1 MMKKIVAAACAACL
15 TLQAAAFD
23 IADYAETYRT
33 YLADYLQQMDDFRVP
48 NAELRAFMDIG
59 VQYSC
64 DIGYSSVAI
73 DVSTNEMDFTLGA
86 GGHFS
91 AIYETFQVSAQQCGI
106 LHSCSDSDT
115 TCRASYRACMASA
128 INAERV
134 NDLGSTTLT
143 DLVANYKQSNV
154 GQFAQNFN
162 TSGYD
167 STAVDLD
174 FSSLESDMAY
184 VDANGE
190 RPGYAALDSAA
201 TIIATVK
208 SGLIAAGHDAALVE
222 LAFGNGLSPQNFEA
236 NTPEEDL
243 RYNGLGSGDYN
254 SICSVYRRYRENFL
268 AELNELAL
276 AYRYMTATRA
286 AYRAAVEV
294 YYANSSCGVLPN
306 DGPWDY
312 TDWINAND

>member
-1 MMKKIVAAACAACL
+1 MKKIVAAACAACL

-23 IADYAETYRT
+23 LADYAETYRT

-143 DLVANYKQSNV
+143 DLVANYKQSNI
-154 GQFAQNFN
+154 GQFAQDFV
-162 TSGYD
+162 SQGFYDGY
-167 STAVDLD
+167 VDLD
-174 FSSLESDMAY
+174 FSSLEADMAY

-208 SGLIAAGHDAALVE
+208 SGLIAAGHDAALVDD
-222 LAFGNGLSPQNFEA
+222 AFENGLPQELDA
-236 NTPEEDL
+236 VTPEEDL
-243 RYNGLGSGDYN
+243 RYNGLGNGDYN
-254 SICSVYRRYRENFL
+254 SICSVYRGYRDSFYQ
-268 AELNELAL
+268 ELYELAF

-286 AYRAAVEV
+286 AYRAGMEV
-294 YYANSSCGVLPN
+294 YLANTSCAVVPN
-306 DGPWDY
+306 DGPWNY
-312 TDWINAND
+312 TDWINDNN

>member
-1 MMKKIVAAACAACL
+1 MALPV
-15 TLQAAAFD
+15 AAFD
-23 IADYAETYRT
+23 LADYAAVYRT
-33 YLADYLQQMDDFRVP
+33 YLADYLQKMDDFRAP
-48 NAELRAFMDIG
+48 NARLRAFMDIG
-59 VQYSC
+59 TKNGC
-64 DIGYSSVAI
+64 EIGYSSAAI
-73 DVSTNEMDFTLGA
+73 NVSTNEMDFTLGA

-106 LHSCSDSDT
+106 LHACSDSDT

-128 INAERV
+128 ISAERV
-134 NDLGSTTLT
+134 NDLGNETLT
-143 DLVANYKQSNV
+143 DLVANYKQSNI

-167 STAVDLD
+167 ATAVDLD

-222 LAFGNGLSPQNFEA
+222 LAFGNGLPPQNFEA

-254 SICSVYRRYRENFL
+254 SICSVYRRYRENFY